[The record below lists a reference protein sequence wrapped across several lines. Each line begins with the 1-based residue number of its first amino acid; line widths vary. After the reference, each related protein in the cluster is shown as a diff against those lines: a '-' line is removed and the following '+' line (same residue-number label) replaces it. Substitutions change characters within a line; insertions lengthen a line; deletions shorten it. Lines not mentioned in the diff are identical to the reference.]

1 MVGPDTVYNRLPPNT
16 VTKIPASPHSG
27 SDRAA

>member
-1 MVGPDTVYNRLPPNT
+1 MAPETVYHPLPQNT
-16 VTKIPASPHSG
+16 VSDIPASPHSG